1 MGGLIP
7 SAGLYNLHRG
17 EMVVDNAAVAGFQRA
32 LNLVNMSQENAL
44 AGMAG
49 GGTPVIINNTSVDN
63 SSSVNSRQSVT
74 VPQPV
79 RSGEST
85 KAAFDLAYGA

>member
-1 MGGLIP
+1 
-7 SAGLYNLHRG
+7 
-17 EMVVDNAAVAGFQRA
+17 
-32 LNLVNMSQENAL
+32 MSQENFIVQR
-44 AGMAG
+44 MG

-63 SSSVNSRQSVT
+63 NSSVNSRQSVT

-85 KAAFDLAYGA
+85 KADLICM

>member
-1 MGGLIP
+1 M
-7 SAGLYNLHRG
+7 
-17 EMVVDNAAVAGFQRA
+17 AGFQTA
-32 LNLVNMSQENAL
+32 INLVNMSQENPQN
-44 AGMAG
+44 GMAG

-85 KAAFDLAYGA
+85 KADLIWPMEPKLPGLVSENNP

>member
-1 MGGLIP
+1 MDQL
-7 SAGLYNLHRG
+7 AVRG
-17 EMVVDNAAVAGFQRA
+17 FERA
-32 LNLVNMSQENAL
+32 LQLVNMSQENAL